1 MIDDA
6 TIDYQHFFQ
15 ALLKAIPWPVL
26 VIDRSLCVHYYNQ
39 NAVHLLETQEPW
51 QDLQLDQLI
60 SDEAIL
66 QLVQQSIETES
77 PTSGEC
83 TRDSSG
89 TAWKISVTPLAHR
102 PRKTTIGKRHIALK
116 QRYSFFA
123 IVIED
128 LTELRRL
135 ERVRRDFIANISHE
149 LRTPLASVRLL
160 VETLEEAIDTDP
172 EQAQVF
178 VEKIETEVQ
187 QLTALVSE
195 ILELSGIESGQVSM
209 TIEPVE
215 AEQLVREVMARMLM
229 LAQRHR
235 VTLRT
240 EIEQGKTL
248 VAADSKHIMRVLVNL
263 VHNAIKFTPSGG
275 VVVIG
280 TRLEAG
286 GNAQCF
292 YVRDTGIGIPPEDLP
307 RIFERF
313 YKVNQARSKADFI
326 DTGGGGSGLGLAI
339 ARHVVEAHGGRIK
352 AESVVGQGSTFSFNL
367 PVTVHKWLHI
377 TTFTL

>member
-1 MIDDA
+1 LINDA
-6 TIDYQHFFQ
+6 AIDYQHFFQ
-15 ALLKAIPWPVL
+15 ALLEAISWPVL

-39 NAVHLLETQEPW
+39 NAVQLLEKQGPW
-51 QDLQLDQLI
+51 QDLKLDQLI

-66 QLVQQSIETES
+66 QLVQKSIETES
-77 PTSGEC
+77 PAKGER
-83 TRDSSG
+83 TRDGSG

-102 PRKTTIGKRHIALK
+102 PRKTTSGKRHTALK
-116 QRYSFFA
+116 QRYRFFA

-135 ERVRRDFIANISHE
+135 ERVRQDFITNISHE

-172 EQAQVF
+172 DQAQVF
-178 VEKIETEVQ
+178 VEKIETEIQ

-195 ILELSGIESGQVSM
+195 ILELSRIESGQVSM
-209 TIEPVE
+209 AIEPVE

-229 LAQRHR
+229 LAQRYR

-248 VAADSKHIMRVLVNL
+248 VAADSKQILRVLVNL

-275 VVVIG
+275 LVVIG
-280 TRLEAG
+280 TRLEAE
-286 GNAQCF
+286 GNVECF
-292 YVRDTGIGIPPEDLP
+292 YVRDTGIGISAEDLP

-313 YKVNQARSKADFI
+313 YKVNQARSKAAFVDP
-326 DTGGGGSGLGLAI
+326 GGGGSGLGLAI

-352 AESVVGQGSTFSFNL
+352 AESVVGQGSTFSFTL
-367 PVTVHKWLHI
+367 PLTVPSKG
-377 TTFTL
+377 